1 MVNILYS
8 INTFFI
14 SINNVSF
21 YYLSITDATAV
32 VQVEDTRLLQETS
45 DNTEEKEIEIMTE
58 VKSGQEIRYFVF
70 HNVIIFRKIDR
81 CNNRFS
87 FILRPIGSDIK
98 KGELIL
104 TSGTKLGPVELGLI
118 SACGYKEVSVT
129 DLPVIGV
136 LSTGDELQCPG
147 TPLMPGRIY
156 DSNKITLLSLLEENG
171 FDPVDMGIALDE

>member
-70 HNVIIFRKIDR
+70 HNVIIFRKIDV
-81 CNNRFS
+81 
-87 FILRPIGSDIK
+87 IIGFH
-98 KGELIL
+98 L
-104 TSGTKLGPVELGLI
+104 
-118 SACGYKEVSVT
+118 
-129 DLPVIGV
+129 
-136 LSTGDELQCPG
+136 
-147 TPLMPGRIY
+147 
-156 DSNKITLLSLLEENG
+156 
-171 FDPVDMGIALDE
+171 F